1 MSKQQYNMS
10 KQQNT
15 LSFSNNESL
24 PLNYEDVGKKSDK
37 ELYNENFKNLYISEQ
52 FMISVYYMM
61 QYLMIILPLTTVLI
75 GIGTKAYENKNYMSI
90 FIFNSIRTIYTAIDS
105 ILIFKIIKKGIIN
118 NMGCRTFVSSTG
130 LFNMYFKD
138 YKFIW
143 LGIVR
148 FMLWLIFVII
158 GFCIVSQK
166 TFGIDYHNVL
176 NNNYILYVFHSV
188 STSLTFALPILFFIF
203 YLAIYHPL

>member
-90 FIFNSIRTIYTAIDS
+90 LIFNIIRTIYTAIDS
-105 ILIFKIIKKGIIN
+105 ILILKMIKKGIIN

-130 LFNMYFKD
+130 LFNMYSNN

-143 LGIVR
+143 LGIIR
-148 FMLWLIFVII
+148 FTLWLIFVII